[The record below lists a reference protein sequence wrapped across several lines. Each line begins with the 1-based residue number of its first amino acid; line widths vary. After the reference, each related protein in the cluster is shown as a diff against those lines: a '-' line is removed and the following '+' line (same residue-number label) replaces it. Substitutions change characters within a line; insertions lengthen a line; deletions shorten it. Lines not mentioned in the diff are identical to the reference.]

1 MYTHF
6 SILNVH
12 IKLTLMG
19 KFACLSSGLIV
30 FPTRVVKR
38 APLETVSSVMEKRE
52 TFVQAVSKELVEEF
66 LQFVQLD
73 VSCVLFLLSF

>member
-1 MYTHF
+1 MF
-6 SILNVH
+6 ISN
-12 IKLTLMG
+12 KLLWGICTF
-19 KFACLSSGLIV
+19 KSSDLIV
-30 FPTRVVKR
+30 FPTRVVKQ

-73 VSCVLFLLSF
+73 VSCALFLLSF